1 MLKQKSFPLSAVCTS
16 VTCALLMANSASVF
30 AETVFTDTARAET
43 TIDSSSIRAEKSSF
57 DSTEYSTSQM
67 NFGGV
72 GLMQMPTGRMAPEGE
87 FNFSASFNNEYHFY
101 NVSLQVMPWLET
113 TIRYTQV
120 QDILYSGGNASDPN
134 CSSNNFSGCNKLADK
149 GIDFKLRL
157 IEEGYYLPEVSVG
170 MRDFGGTG
178 LFDGEFVAATKRFG
192 PLDFT
197 LGMAWGYMGT
207 SGNFTN
213 PLCKASDKYC
223 DRPSDTKGNG
233 GSVDFERWFKGDAA
247 IYGGFEYQT
256 PYKPLTL
263 KLEYDGNDYSQDFP
277 VVRGGVDMTQ
287 HTPWNVGAVYRFTD
301 WGSAKVSYERGD
313 TLTLGFD
320 LSTNFNEMY
329 SVWRDTETAELRPS
343 GVEMVDDIDMAAL
356 ASQLETIAGY
366 EQAQILVGDN
376 SIVVKGTQ
384 VKYRDRNIAVERG
397 ATVIANAVPSYIDT
411 YKIIENDK
419 SLELTETAV
428 NAQAFK
434 AAANNNYLNA
444 QTRDASHTHEVE
456 SKKSVIY
463 HDGRERFDVSVSPN
477 LAQSFGSAENFYLYS
492 LGLYTNASFW
502 ALNNVELSGSLYVN
516 LVDNYDKFNYEI
528 PTDGTDQTPRVR
540 TLFRS
545 YVDDPVRLDRL
556 QLTWFEDYGSGVY
569 TQAYG
574 GYLESMFAGVGGE
587 ILYRPFNQN
596 WAIGADMTAISQRDP
611 ESWFGTFDQE
621 IQVNPDDS
629 SRTYKVI
636 DKGTTG
642 FITGYYTPQWDF
654 LSDTL
659 LKVGVG
665 KFLAGD
671 IGTRVDFSKQFKSGV
686 IAGAFVSLTDMTTEE
701 YGEGSYTKG
710 FYVSIPFDLV
720 TVKPSSSRAGFT
732 WLPITRDG
740 GQVLNKQYNLFDQT
754 DARSPWFQRPSSVK

>member
-16 VTCALLMANSASVF
+16 VTCALLMTNSASVF
-30 AETVFTDTARAET
+30 AETA
-43 TIDSSSIRAEKSSF
+43 IDSSSIRAEKSSF
-57 DSTEYSTSQM
+57 DDTEYRTSQM

-87 FNFSASFNNEYHFY
+87 FNFSASFNNEYYFY

-120 QDILYSGGNASDPN
+120 QDLLYSGGADQD
-134 CSSNNFSGCNKLADK
+134 CSQNSFSGCTKYTDK

-170 MRDFGGTG
+170 VRDFGGTG

-192 PLDFT
+192 PVDFT

-223 DRPSDTKGNG
+223 ERPSDYKGNG

-343 GVEMVDDIDMAAL
+343 DVETVDDIDMAAL
-356 ASQLETIAGY
+356 SEELETVAGY
-366 EQAQILVGDN
+366 EQAQILVDDN

-384 VKYRDRNIAVERG
+384 VKYRDRDTALERG
-397 ATVIANAVPSYIDT
+397 ATVIANAVPSCIDT

-419 SLELTETAV
+419 SMELIETTV
-428 NAQAFK
+428 DAQAFK
-434 AAANNNYLNA
+434 AAANNSYLNA
-444 QTRDASHTHEVE
+444 QTSDAIHTHELE
-456 SKKSVIY
+456 RKKSVIY
-463 HDGRERFDVSVSPN
+463 HDGRERFDVSISPN

-528 PTDGTDQTPRVR
+528 PSDGTDQTPRVR

-611 ESWFGTFDQE
+611 ESWFGTFDDE
-621 IQVNPDDS
+621 TQVNPDDS

-754 DARSPWFQRPSSVK
+754 DARSPWFQRPSSVKR

>member
-1 MLKQKSFPLSAVCTS
+1 MLKQKSFPLSAVCTA
-16 VTCALLMANSASVF
+16 VTCALLITNSTSVL
-30 AETVFTDTARAET
+30 AETARAET
-43 TIDSSSIRAEKSSF
+43 TIDSSSVRAEKSSF
-57 DSTEYSTSQM
+57 DDTEYRTSQM

-87 FNFSASFNNEYHFY
+87 FNFSASFNNEYYFY

-113 TIRYTQV
+113 TIRYTQT
-120 QDILYSGGNASDPN
+120 QDLYYSGSGNQD
-134 CSSNNFSGCNKLADK
+134 CSQNSFSGCTKHTDK
-149 GIDFKLRL
+149 GIDFKVRL
-157 IEEGYYLPEVSVG
+157 IEEGYYLPEVSIGV
-170 MRDFGGTG
+170 RDFGGTG

-192 PLDFT
+192 PVDFT

-223 DRPSDTKGNG
+223 ERPSDFKGNG

-343 GVEMVDDIDMAAL
+343 DVETVDDIDMAAL
-356 ASQLETIAGY
+356 AEELETVAGY
-366 EQAQILVGDN
+366 EQAQILVDDN

-384 VKYRDRNIAVERG
+384 VKYRDRDIALERG

-419 SLELTETAV
+419 SMELTETTV
-428 NAQAFK
+428 DAQAFK
-434 AAANNNYLNA
+434 AAANNHYLNA
-444 QTRDASHTHEVE
+444 QTSDATNTHELE
-456 SKKSVIY
+456 RKKSVIY
-463 HDGRERFDVSVSPN
+463 HDGRERFDVSISPN

-516 LVDNYDKFNYEI
+516 LIDNYDKFNYEV
-528 PTDGTDQTPRVR
+528 PSDGTDQTPRVR

>member
-1 MLKQKSFPLSAVCTS
+1 MLKQKSFPLSAVCTA
-16 VTCALLMANSASVF
+16 VTCALLITNSTSVF
-30 AETVFTDTARAET
+30 AET
-43 TIDSSSIRAEKSSF
+43 TIDSSSIRAEKLSF
-57 DSTEYSTSQM
+57 DDTEYRTSQM

-87 FNFSASFNNEYHFY
+87 FNFSASFNNEYYFY

-113 TIRYTQV
+113 TVRYTQV
-120 QDILYSGGNASDPN
+120 QDLLYSGGADQD
-134 CSSNNFSGCNKLADK
+134 CSQNSFSGCTKYTDK

-170 MRDFGGTG
+170 VRDFGGTG

-192 PLDFT
+192 PVDFT

-223 DRPSDTKGNG
+223 ERPSDYKGNG

-343 GVEMVDDIDMAAL
+343 DVETVDDIDMAAL
-356 ASQLETIAGY
+356 AEELETIAGY
-366 EQAQILVGDN
+366 EQAQILVDDN

-384 VKYRDRNIAVERG
+384 VKYRDRDVALERG
-397 ATVIANAVPSYIDT
+397 ATVITNAVPSYIDT

-419 SLELTETAV
+419 SMELTETTV
-428 NAQAFK
+428 DAQAFK
-434 AAANNNYLNA
+434 AAVNNSYLNA
-444 QTRDASHTHEVE
+444 QTSDATDTHELE
-456 SKKSVIY
+456 RKKSVIY
-463 HDGRERFDVSVSPN
+463 HDGRERFDVSISPN

-528 PTDGTDQTPRVR
+528 PSDGTDQTPRVR

-611 ESWFGTFDQE
+611 ESWFGTFDE
-621 IQVNPDDS
+621 EVQVNPDDS

>member
-16 VTCALLMANSASVF
+16 VTCALLMANSVP
-30 AETVFTDTARAET
+30 TRAET
-43 TIDSSSIRAEKSSF
+43 AIDSSSIRAETSSF
-57 DSTEYSTSQM
+57 DDTEYRTSQM

-87 FNFSASFNNEYHFY
+87 FNVSASFNNEYYFY

-113 TIRYTQV
+113 TIRYAQV
-120 QDILYSGGNASDPN
+120 QDLLFSHIDDAEN
-134 CSSNNFSGCNKLADK
+134 CAQDNFSGCNQYTDK

-170 MRDFGGTG
+170 VRDFGGTG

-192 PLDFT
+192 PVDFT

-213 PLCKASDKYC
+213 PLCKASDKFC
-223 DRPSDTKGNG
+223 HREADTPADVGQVEF
-233 GSVDFERWFKGDAA
+233 SRWFKGDAA

-356 ASQLETIAGY
+356 AEELETVAGY
-366 EQAQILVGDN
+366 EQAQILVDDN

-384 VKYRDRNIAVERG
+384 VKYRDRDIALERG

-419 SLELTETAV
+419 SMELTETTV
-428 NAQAFK
+428 DAQAFK
-434 AAANNNYLNA
+434 AAANNHYLNA
-444 QTRDASHTHEVE
+444 QTSDATNTHELE
-456 SKKSVIY
+456 RKKSVIY
-463 HDGRERFDVSVSPN
+463 HDGRERFDVSISPN

-528 PTDGTDQTPRVR
+528 PSDGTDQTPRVR

-596 WAIGADMTAISQRDP
+596 WAIGADMTATSQRDP
-611 ESWFGTFDQE
+611 ESWFGTFDEE

>member
-1 MLKQKSFPLSAVCTS
+1 MLKQKSFPLSAVCTA
-16 VTCALLMANSASVF
+16 VTCALLITNSTSVF
-30 AETVFTDTARAET
+30 AETA
-43 TIDSSSIRAEKSSF
+43 IDSSSIRAEKSSF
-57 DSTEYSTSQM
+57 DDTEYKTSQM

-87 FNFSASFNNEYHFY
+87 FNFSASFNNEYYFY

-120 QDILYSGGNASDPN
+120 QDLLYSGGADQD
-134 CSSNNFSGCNKLADK
+134 CSQNSFSGCTKYTDK

-170 MRDFGGTG
+170 VRDFGGTG

-192 PLDFT
+192 PVDFT

-223 DRPSDTKGNG
+223 ERPSDYKGNG

-313 TLTLGFD
+313 TLTLGFE

-343 GVEMVDDIDMAAL
+343 GVDMVDDIDMAAL
-356 ASQLETIAGY
+356 AEKLETVAGY
-366 EQAQILVGDN
+366 EQAQILVDDN

-384 VKYRDRNIAVERG
+384 VKYRDRDIALERG

-419 SLELTETAV
+419 SMELTETTV
-428 NAQAFK
+428 DAQAFK
-434 AAANNNYLNA
+434 AAANNHYLNA
-444 QTRDASHTHEVE
+444 QTSDATDTHELE
-456 SKKSVIY
+456 RKKSVIY
-463 HDGRERFDVSVSPN
+463 HDGRERFDVSISPN

-528 PTDGTDQTPRVR
+528 PSDGTDQTPRVR

-642 FITGYYTPQWDF
+642 FITGYYTPQWGF

>member
-1 MLKQKSFPLSAVCTS
+1 MLKQKLFPLSAVCTA
-16 VTCALLMANSASVF
+16 VTCALLITNSTSVF
-30 AETVFTDTARAET
+30 AET

-57 DSTEYSTSQM
+57 DDTEYRTSQM

-87 FNFSASFNNEYHFY
+87 FNFSASFNNEYYFY

-120 QDILYSGGNASDPN
+120 QDLLYSGGADQD
-134 CSSNNFSGCNKLADK
+134 CSQNSFSGCTKYTDK

-192 PLDFT
+192 PVDFT

-223 DRPSDTKGNG
+223 ERPSDTKGNG

-256 PYKPLTL
+256 PYKPLTF

-329 SVWRDTETAELRPS
+329 SVWRDTETVELRPS
-343 GVEMVDDIDMAAL
+343 DVETVDDIDMAAL
-356 ASQLETIAGY
+356 AEELETVAGY
-366 EQAQILVGDN
+366 EQAQILVDDN

-384 VKYRDRNIAVERG
+384 VKYRDRDIALERG

-419 SLELTETAV
+419 SLELTETTV
-428 NAQAFK
+428 DAQAFK
-434 AAANNNYLNA
+434 AAANNHYLNA
-444 QTRDASHTHEVE
+444 QTSDATNTHELE
-456 SKKSVIY
+456 RKKSVIY
-463 HDGRERFDVSVSPN
+463 HDGRERFDVSISPN

-516 LVDNYDKFNYEI
+516 LIDNYDKFNYEI
-528 PTDGTDQTPRVR
+528 PSDGTDQTPRVR

-545 YVDDPVRLDRL
+545 YVDDTVRLDRL

>member
-1 MLKQKSFPLSAVCTS
+1 MLKQKSLPLSAVCTS
-16 VTCALLMANSASVF
+16 VICALLMANSGFVF
-30 AETVFTDTARAET
+30 AEP

-57 DSTEYSTSQM
+57 DDTEYRTSQM

-87 FNFSASFNNEYHFY
+87 FNFSASFNNEYYFY

-120 QDILYSGGNASDPN
+120 QDMLYSGGADQD
-134 CSSNNFSGCNKLADK
+134 CSQNSFSGCTKYTDK

-170 MRDFGGTG
+170 VRDFGGTG

-192 PLDFT
+192 PVDFT

-223 DRPSDTKGNG
+223 ERPSDFKGNG
-233 GSVDFERWFKGDAA
+233 GSIDFERWFKGDAA

-263 KLEYDGNDYSQDFP
+263 KVEYDGNDYSQDFSA
-277 VVRGGVDMTQ
+277 VRGVDMTQ
-287 HTPWNVGAVYRFTD
+287 HTSWNVGAVYHFTD

-343 GVEMVDDIDMAAL
+343 DVETVDDIDMAAL
-356 ASQLETIAGY
+356 AEELETIAGY
-366 EQAQILVGDN
+366 EQAQILVDDN

-384 VKYRDRNIAVERG
+384 VKYRDRDIALERG

-419 SLELTETAV
+419 SMELTETTV
-428 NAQAFK
+428 SAQAFK
-434 AAANNNYLNA
+434 AAANNSYLNA
-444 QTRDASHTHEVE
+444 QTSDATDTHELE
-456 SKKSVIY
+456 RKKSVIY
-463 HDGRERFDVSVSPN
+463 HDGRKRFDVSISPN

-528 PTDGTDQTPRVR
+528 PSDGTDQTPRVR

-556 QLTWFEDYGSGVY
+556 QLTWFEDYGSGIY

-654 LSDTL
+654 LSGTL

-686 IAGAFVSLTDMTTEE
+686 IAGAFVSLTDMTNEE

>member
-1 MLKQKSFPLSAVCTS
+1 MLKQKLFPLSSVCTA
-16 VTCALLMANSASVF
+16 VTCALLMTNSGFVF
-30 AETVFTDTARAET
+30 AADTVFAET

-57 DSTEYSTSQM
+57 DDTEYKTSQM

-120 QDILYSGGNASDPN
+120 QDVLYSGGNANDPN

-192 PLDFT
+192 PVDFT

-223 DRPSDTKGNG
+223 ERPSDTKGNG

-263 KLEYDGNDYSQDFP
+263 KLEYDSNDYSQDFP

-329 SVWRDTETAELRPS
+329 SVWRDTETAELRSS
-343 GVEMVDDIDMAAL
+343 GVKTVDDIDMAAL
-356 ASQLETIAGY
+356 AEELETIAGY
-366 EQAQILVGDN
+366 EQARILVDDN

-384 VKYRDRNIAVERG
+384 VKYRDREFALERG

-419 SLELTETAV
+419 SLELTETTV
-428 NAQAFK
+428 DAQAFK
-434 AAANNNYLNA
+434 AAANNSYLNA
-444 QTRDASHTHEVE
+444 QTSDATNTHELE

-463 HDGRERFDVSVSPN
+463 HDGRERFDVSISPN

-516 LVDNYDKFNYEI
+516 LIDNYDKFNYEI
-528 PTDGTDQTPRVR
+528 PSDGTDQTPRVR

-556 QLTWFEDYGSGVY
+556 QLTWFEDYGSGIY

>member
-1 MLKQKSFPLSAVCTS
+1 MLKQKSFPLSAVSTS
-16 VTCALLMANSASVF
+16 VTCALLMANSGFVF
-30 AETVFTDTARAET
+30 ADTVRGET
-43 TIDSSSIRAEKSSF
+43 TIGSSSIRSEKSSF
-57 DSTEYSTSQM
+57 DDTEYRTSQM

-120 QDILYSGGNASDPN
+120 QDLLYSGGADQD
-134 CSSNNFSGCNKLADK
+134 CSQNSFSGCTKYTDK

-170 MRDFGGTG
+170 VRDFGGTG

-192 PLDFT
+192 PVDFT

-223 DRPSDTKGNG
+223 ARPSDFKGNG
-233 GSVDFERWFKGDAA
+233 GSVDFDRWFKGDAA

-287 HTPWNVGAVYRFTD
+287 HTPWNVGVVYRFTD

-329 SVWRDTETAELRPS
+329 SVWRDTETADLRPS
-343 GVEMVDDIDMAAL
+343 SVETVDDIDMAAL

-366 EQAQILVGDN
+366 EQAQILVDDN
-376 SIVVKGTQ
+376 SIVVKGSQ
-384 VKYRDRNIAVERG
+384 VKYRDRDIAVERG

-419 SLELTETAV
+419 SLELTETTV

-444 QTRDASHTHEVE
+444 QTSDASRTHELE
-456 SKKSVIY
+456 HKKSVIY
-463 HDGRERFDVSVSPN
+463 HDGRERFDVSISPN

-528 PTDGTDQTPRVR
+528 PSDGTDQTPRVR

-556 QLTWFEDYGSGVY
+556 QLTWFEDYGRGIY

-587 ILYRPFNQN
+587 VLYRPFNQN
-596 WAIGADMTAISQRDP
+596 WAIGANMTAISQRDP
-611 ESWFGTFDQE
+611 ESWFGTFDE
-621 IQVNPDDS
+621 EVQVNPS
-629 SRTYKVI
+629 NSGRTYKVI

-671 IGTRVDFSKQFKSGV
+671 IGARVDFSKQFKSGV

-740 GQVLNKQYNLFDQT
+740 GQMLNKQYNLFDQT

>member
-1 MLKQKSFPLSAVCTS
+1 MLKQKLFPLSSVCTA
-16 VTCALLMANSASVF
+16 VTCALLMTNSGFVF
-30 AETVFTDTARAET
+30 AADTVFAET

-57 DSTEYSTSQM
+57 DDTEYRTSQM

-120 QDILYSGGNASDPN
+120 QDLLYSGGGDQD
-134 CSSNNFSGCNKLADK
+134 CSQNSFSGCNKLADK

-192 PLDFT
+192 PVDFT

-223 DRPSDTKGNG
+223 ERPSDTKGNG

-263 KLEYDGNDYSQDFP
+263 KLEYDSNDYSQDFP

-343 GVEMVDDIDMAAL
+343 GVKTVDDIDMAAL
-356 ASQLETIAGY
+356 AEELETIAGY
-366 EQAQILVGDN
+366 EQARILVDDN

-384 VKYRDRNIAVERG
+384 VKYRDREFALERG

-419 SLELTETAV
+419 SLELTETTV
-428 NAQAFK
+428 DAQAFK
-434 AAANNNYLNA
+434 AAANNSYLNA
-444 QTRDASHTHEVE
+444 QTSDATNTHELE
-456 SKKSVIY
+456 RKKSVIY
-463 HDGRERFDVSVSPN
+463 HDGRERFDVSISPN

-516 LVDNYDKFNYEI
+516 LIDNYDKFNYEI
-528 PTDGTDQTPRVR
+528 PSDGTDQTPRVR

-556 QLTWFEDYGSGVY
+556 QLTWFEDYGSGIY

>member
-1 MLKQKSFPLSAVCTS
+1 MLKQKLFPLSAVCTA
-16 VTCALLMANSASVF
+16 VTCALLITNSTSVF
-30 AETVFTDTARAET
+30 AET

-57 DSTEYSTSQM
+57 DDTEYRTSQM

-87 FNFSASFNNEYHFY
+87 FNFSASFNNEYYFY

-120 QDILYSGGNASDPN
+120 QDLLYSGGADQD
-134 CSSNNFSGCNKLADK
+134 CSQNSFSGCTKYTDK

-192 PLDFT
+192 PVDFT

-223 DRPSDTKGNG
+223 ERPSDTKGNG

-256 PYKPLTL
+256 PYKPLTF

-329 SVWRDTETAELRPS
+329 SVWRDTETVELRPS
-343 GVEMVDDIDMAAL
+343 DVETVDDIDMAAL
-356 ASQLETIAGY
+356 AEELETVAGY
-366 EQAQILVGDN
+366 EQAQILVDDN

-384 VKYRDRNIAVERG
+384 VKYRDRDIALERG

-419 SLELTETAV
+419 SLELTETTV
-428 NAQAFK
+428 DAQAFK
-434 AAANNNYLNA
+434 AAANNHYLNA
-444 QTRDASHTHEVE
+444 QTSDATNTHELE
-456 SKKSVIY
+456 RKKSVIY
-463 HDGRERFDVSVSPN
+463 HDGRERFDVSISPN

-516 LVDNYDKFNYEI
+516 LIDNYDKFNYEI
-528 PTDGTDQTPRVR
+528 PSDGTDQTPRVR

-545 YVDDPVRLDRL
+545 YVDDTVRLERL

-636 DKGTTG
+636 DKGSTG

>member
-16 VTCALLMANSASVF
+16 VTCALLMASSVSVF
-30 AETVFTDTARAET
+30 AETA
-43 TIDSSSIRAEKSSF
+43 IDSSSIRAEKSSF
-57 DSTEYSTSQM
+57 DDTEYRTSQM

-87 FNFSASFNNEYHFY
+87 FNFSASFNNEYYFY

-120 QDILYSGGNASDPN
+120 QDLLYSGGADQD
-134 CSSNNFSGCNKLADK
+134 CSQNSFSGCTKYTDK

-192 PLDFT
+192 PVDFT

-223 DRPSDTKGNG
+223 ERPSDTKGNG
-233 GSVDFERWFKGDAA
+233 GSVDFERWFKGDTA

-343 GVEMVDDIDMAAL
+343 DVETVDDIDMVAFAEE
-356 ASQLETIAGY
+356 LETIAGY
-366 EQAQILVGDN
+366 EQAQILVDDN

-384 VKYRDRNIAVERG
+384 VKYRDRDIALERG

-419 SLELTETAV
+419 SMELTETTV
-428 NAQAFK
+428 DAQAFK

-444 QTRDASHTHEVE
+444 QTSDATNTHELE
-456 SKKSVIY
+456 RKKSVIY
-463 HDGRERFDVSVSPN
+463 HDGRERFDVSISPN

-528 PTDGTDQTPRVR
+528 PSDGTDQTPRVR

>member
-1 MLKQKSFPLSAVCTS
+1 M
-16 VTCALLMANSASVF
+16 
-30 AETVFTDTARAET
+30 
-43 TIDSSSIRAEKSSF
+43 
-57 DSTEYSTSQM
+57 
-67 NFGGV
+67 
-72 GLMQMPTGRMAPEGE
+72 
-87 FNFSASFNNEYHFY
+87 
-101 NVSLQVMPWLET
+101 
-113 TIRYTQV
+113 
-120 QDILYSGGNASDPN
+120 
-134 CSSNNFSGCNKLADK
+134 
-149 GIDFKLRL
+149 
-157 IEEGYYLPEVSVG
+157 
-170 MRDFGGTG
+170 
-178 LFDGEFVAATKRFG
+178 
-192 PLDFT
+192 
-197 LGMAWGYMGT
+197 
-207 SGNFTN
+207 
-213 PLCKASDKYC
+213 
-223 DRPSDTKGNG
+223 
-233 GSVDFERWFKGDAA
+233 
-247 IYGGFEYQT
+247 
-256 PYKPLTL
+256 
-263 KLEYDGNDYSQDFP
+263 
-277 VVRGGVDMTQ
+277 
-287 HTPWNVGAVYRFTD
+287 
-301 WGSAKVSYERGD
+301 
-313 TLTLGFD
+313 
-320 LSTNFNEMY
+320 
-329 SVWRDTETAELRPS
+329 
-343 GVEMVDDIDMAAL
+343 
-356 ASQLETIAGY
+356 
-366 EQAQILVGDN
+366 
-376 SIVVKGTQ
+376 
-384 VKYRDRNIAVERG
+384 
-397 ATVIANAVPSYIDT
+397 
-411 YKIIENDK
+411 
-419 SLELTETAV
+419 
-428 NAQAFK
+428 
-434 AAANNNYLNA
+434 
-444 QTRDASHTHEVE
+444 
-456 SKKSVIY
+456 
-463 HDGRERFDVSVSPN
+463 
-477 LAQSFGSAENFYLYS
+477 
-492 LGLYTNASFW
+492 
-502 ALNNVELSGSLYVN
+502 
-516 LVDNYDKFNYEI
+516 
-528 PTDGTDQTPRVR
+528 
-540 TLFRS
+540 FRS

>member
-1 MLKQKSFPLSAVCTS
+1 MLKQKSFPLSAVCTA
-16 VTCALLMANSASVF
+16 VTCALLITNSAQVF
-30 AETVFTDTARAET
+30 AETVFAET
-43 TIDSSSIRAEKSSF
+43 AIDSSSIRAEKSSF
-57 DSTEYSTSQM
+57 DDTEYKTSQM

-87 FNFSASFNNEYHFY
+87 FNFSASFNNEYYFY

-120 QDILYSGGNASDPN
+120 QDLLYSGGADQD
-134 CSSNNFSGCNKLADK
+134 CSQNSFSGCTKYTDK

-170 MRDFGGTG
+170 VRDFGGTG

-192 PLDFT
+192 PVDFT

-223 DRPSDTKGNG
+223 KRPSDYKGNG

-343 GVEMVDDIDMAAL
+343 DVETVDDIDMAAL
-356 ASQLETIAGY
+356 AEELETIAGY
-366 EQAQILVGDN
+366 EQAQILVDDN

-384 VKYRDRNIAVERG
+384 VKYRDRDIALERG

-419 SLELTETAV
+419 SLELTETTV
-428 NAQAFK
+428 DAQAFK
-434 AAANNNYLNA
+434 AAANNSYLNA
-444 QTRDASHTHEVE
+444 QTSDATDTHELE
-456 SKKSVIY
+456 RKKSVIY
-463 HDGRERFDVSVSPN
+463 HDGRERFDVSISPN

-528 PTDGTDQTPRVR
+528 PSDGTDQTARVR

-611 ESWFGTFDQE
+611 ESWFGTFDEE
-621 IQVNPDDS
+621 IQVNPDNS

>member
-1 MLKQKSFPLSAVCTS
+1 MLKQKSFPLSAVCTA
-16 VTCALLMANSASVF
+16 VTCALLITNSAQVF
-30 AETVFTDTARAET
+30 AETVFAET

-57 DSTEYSTSQM
+57 DDTEYRTSQM

-120 QDILYSGGNASDPN
+120 QDLLYSGGTDQD
-134 CSSNNFSGCNKLADK
+134 CSQNSFSGCTKYTDK

-170 MRDFGGTG
+170 IRDFGGTG

-192 PLDFT
+192 PVDFT

-223 DRPSDTKGNG
+223 ERPSDFKGNG

-343 GVEMVDDIDMAAL
+343 DVETVDDIDMAAL
-356 ASQLETIAGY
+356 AEELETVAGY
-366 EQAQILVGDN
+366 EQAQILVDDN

-384 VKYRDRNIAVERG
+384 VKYRDRDIALERG

-419 SLELTETAV
+419 SMELTETTV
-428 NAQAFK
+428 DAQAFK
-434 AAANNNYLNA
+434 AAANNHYLNA
-444 QTRDASHTHEVE
+444 QTSDATNTHELE
-456 SKKSVIY
+456 RKKSVIY
-463 HDGRERFDVSVSPN
+463 HDGRERFDVSISPN

-516 LVDNYDKFNYEI
+516 LIDNYDKFNYEI
-528 PTDGTDQTPRVR
+528 PSDGTDQTPRVR

-611 ESWFGTFDQE
+611 ESWFGTFDDE

>member
-1 MLKQKSFPLSAVCTS
+1 MLKQKLFPLSSVCTA
-16 VTCALLMANSASVF
+16 VTCALLMTNSGFVF
-30 AETVFTDTARAET
+30 AADTVFAET

-57 DSTEYSTSQM
+57 DDTEYKTSQM

-120 QDILYSGGNASDPN
+120 QDVLYSGGNANDPN

-192 PLDFT
+192 PVDFT

-223 DRPSDTKGNG
+223 ERPSDTKGNG

-263 KLEYDGNDYSQDFP
+263 KLEYDSNDYSQDFP

-343 GVEMVDDIDMAAL
+343 GVKTVDDIDMAAL
-356 ASQLETIAGY
+356 AEELETIAGY
-366 EQAQILVGDN
+366 EQARILVDDN

-384 VKYRDRNIAVERG
+384 VKYRDREFALERG

-419 SLELTETAV
+419 SLELTETTV
-428 NAQAFK
+428 DAQAFK
-434 AAANNNYLNA
+434 AAANNSYLNA
-444 QTRDASHTHEVE
+444 QTSDATNTHELE
-456 SKKSVIY
+456 RKKSVIY
-463 HDGRERFDVSVSPN
+463 HDGRERFDVSISPN

-516 LVDNYDKFNYEI
+516 LIDNYDKFNYEI
-528 PTDGTDQTPRVR
+528 PSDGTDQTPRVR

-556 QLTWFEDYGSGVY
+556 QLTWFEDYGSGIY

>member
-30 AETVFTDTARAET
+30 AETVFADPVRAET
-43 TIDSSSIRAEKSSF
+43 AIDSSSIRADKSSF
-57 DSTEYSTSQM
+57 DDTEYRTSQM

-72 GLMQMPTGRMAPEGE
+72 GLMQMPTARMAPEGE

-113 TIRYTQV
+113 TIRYTQT
-120 QDILYSGGNASDPN
+120 QDLYYSGSGNQD
-134 CSSNNFSGCNKLADK
+134 CSQNSFSGCTKHTDK
-149 GIDFKLRL
+149 GIDFKVRL

-170 MRDFGGTG
+170 VRDFGGTG

-192 PLDFT
+192 PVDFT

-223 DRPSDTKGNG
+223 ERPSDYKGNG

-343 GVEMVDDIDMAAL
+343 GVETVDDIDMAAL

-366 EQAQILVGDN
+366 EQAQISVDDN

-384 VKYRDRNIAVERG
+384 VKYRDRDIAVERG
-397 ATVIANAVPSYIDT
+397 VTVIANAVPSYIDT

-419 SLELTETAV
+419 SLELTETTV

-434 AAANNNYLNA
+434 AAANNHYLNA
-444 QTRDASHTHEVE
+444 QTRDASHTHELE
-456 SKKSVIY
+456 RQKSVVY
-463 HDGRERFDVSVSPN
+463 HDGRERFDVSISPN

-516 LVDNYDKFNYEI
+516 LVDNYDKFNYTV
-528 PTDGTDQTPRVR
+528 PSDGTDQTPRVR

-545 YVDDPVRLDRL
+545 YVDDSVRLDRL

>member
-16 VTCALLMANSASVF
+16 VTCALLMASSASVF

-57 DSTEYSTSQM
+57 DDTEYRTSQM

-87 FNFSASFNNEYHFY
+87 FNFSASFNNEYYFY

-120 QDILYSGGNASDPN
+120 QDLLYSGGADQD
-134 CSSNNFSGCNKLADK
+134 CSQNSFSGCTKYTDK

-192 PLDFT
+192 PVDFT

-207 SGNFTN
+207 SGNFTS

-223 DRPSDTKGNG
+223 ERPSDSKGNG
-233 GSVDFERWFKGDAA
+233 GSVNFERWFKGDAA

-263 KLEYDGNDYSQDFP
+263 KLEYDGNDYSKDFP

-343 GVEMVDDIDMAAL
+343 GVEMVDDIDMVAL

-366 EQAQILVGDN
+366 EQAQILVDDN

-384 VKYRDRNIAVERG
+384 VKYRDRDIAVERG

-419 SLELTETAV
+419 SMELTETTV

-434 AAANNNYLNA
+434 AATNNNYLNA
-444 QTRDASHTHEVE
+444 QTSDASHTHELE
-456 SKKSVIY
+456 RKKSVIY
-463 HDGRERFDVSVSPN
+463 HDGRERFDVSISPN

-516 LVDNYDKFNYEI
+516 LVDNYDKFNYTV
-528 PTDGTDQTPRVR
+528 PSDGTDQTPRVR

-545 YVDDPVRLDRL
+545 YVDDSVRLDRL

>member
-1 MLKQKSFPLSAVCTS
+1 MLKQKSFPLSAVCAS
-16 VTCALLMANSASVF
+16 VTCALLMTNSMS
-30 AETVFTDTARAET
+30 TRAET
-43 TIDSSSIRAEKSSF
+43 IIDSSSIRAEKSPF
-57 DSTEYSTSQM
+57 DDTEYRTSQM

-87 FNFSASFNNEYHFY
+87 FNLSASFNNEYYFY
-101 NVSLQVMPWLET
+101 NVSLQLMPWLET
-113 TIRYTQV
+113 TIRYTQT
-120 QDILYSGGNASDPN
+120 QDVLYSGDNAGDPN
-134 CSSNNFSGCNKLADK
+134 CSADNFSGCNTHADK
-149 GIDFKLRL
+149 GIDFKVRL
-157 IEEGYYLPEVSVG
+157 IEEGYYLPEFSVG
-170 MRDFGGTG
+170 VRDFGGTG
-178 LFDGEFVAATKRFG
+178 LFDGEFVAASKRFG
-192 PLDFT
+192 PLDVT
-197 LGMAWGYMGT
+197 LGMGWGYMGT

-213 PLCKASDKYC
+213 PFCKASDKFC
-223 DRPSDTKGNG
+223 ERESDTKGRG
-233 GSVDFERWFKGDAA
+233 GMVDFERWFKGDAA
-247 IYGGFEYQT
+247 IYGGLEYQT

-263 KLEYDGNDYSQDFP
+263 KLEYDSNDYSQDYP
-277 VVRGGVDMTQ
+277 VTNGAAVMTQ

-301 WGSAKVSYERGD
+301 WATAKVSYERGD

-343 GVEMVDDIDMAAL
+343 DVETVDDIDMAAL
-356 ASQLETIAGY
+356 AEELETIAGY
-366 EQAQILVGDN
+366 EQAQILVDDN

-384 VKYRDRNIAVERG
+384 VKYRDRDIALERG

-419 SLELTETAV
+419 SLELTETTV
-428 NAQAFK
+428 DAQAFK
-434 AAANNNYLNA
+434 AAANNSYLNA
-444 QTRDASHTHEVE
+444 QTSDATDTHELE
-456 SKKSVIY
+456 RKKSVIY
-463 HDGRERFDVSVSPN
+463 HDGRERFDVSISPN

-516 LVDNYDKFNYEI
+516 LVDNYDKFNYTI
-528 PTDGTDQTPRVR
+528 PSDGTDQTPRVR

-545 YVDDPVRLDRL
+545 YVDDPVRLARL
-556 QLTWFEDYGSGVY
+556 QLTWFEDYGSGIY

-611 ESWFGTFDQE
+611 ESWFGTFDEE

-659 LKVGVG
+659 LKVGFG

>member
-16 VTCALLMANSASVF
+16 VTCALLITNSTSVF
-30 AETVFTDTARAET
+30 AETA
-43 TIDSSSIRAEKSSF
+43 IDSSSIRAEKSSF
-57 DSTEYSTSQM
+57 DDTEYKTSQM

-87 FNFSASFNNEYHFY
+87 FNVSASFNNEYHFY

-120 QDILYSGGNASDPN
+120 QDLLYSGGTDQD
-134 CSSNNFSGCNKLADK
+134 CSQNSFSGCTKYTDK

-192 PLDFT
+192 PVDFT

-223 DRPSDTKGNG
+223 ERPSDTKGNG

-343 GVEMVDDIDMAAL
+343 GVEAVDDIDMGAL
-356 ASQLETIAGY
+356 AEQLETIAGY
-366 EQAQILVGDN
+366 EQAQILVDDN

-384 VKYRDRNIAVERG
+384 VKYRDRDIALERG

-411 YKIIENDK
+411 YRIIENDK
-419 SLELTETAV
+419 SMELTETTV
-428 NAQAFK
+428 DAQAFK
-434 AAANNNYLNA
+434 AAANNSYLNA
-444 QTRDASHTHEVE
+444 QTSDATDTHELE
-456 SKKSVIY
+456 RKKSVIY
-463 HDGRERFDVSVSPN
+463 HDGRERFDVSISPN

-528 PTDGTDQTPRVR
+528 PSDGTDQTPRVR

>member
-30 AETVFTDTARAET
+30 AETVFTDTARVET

-57 DSTEYSTSQM
+57 DDTEYRTSQM

-72 GLMQMPTGRMAPEGE
+72 GLMQMPTARMAPEGE

-113 TIRYTQV
+113 TIRYTQT
-120 QDILYSGGNASDPN
+120 QDLYYSGGADQD
-134 CSSNNFSGCNKLADK
+134 CSQNSFSGCTKHTDK
-149 GIDFKLRL
+149 GIDFKVRL

-170 MRDFGGTG
+170 VRDFGGTG

-192 PLDFT
+192 PVDFT

-213 PLCKASDKYC
+213 PLCKANDKYC
-223 DRPSDTKGNG
+223 ERPSDFKGNG

-277 VVRGGVDMTQ
+277 VVRSGVDMTQ

-329 SVWRDTETAELRPS
+329 SVWRDTETSELRPS
-343 GVEMVDDIDMAAL
+343 GVETVDDIDMAAL

-366 EQAQILVGDN
+366 EQAQILVDDN

-384 VKYRDRNIAVERG
+384 VKYRDRDIAVERG

-419 SLELTETAV
+419 SMELTETTV

-444 QTRDASHTHEVE
+444 QTRDASHTHELE
-456 SKKSVIY
+456 RKKSVIY

-516 LVDNYDKFNYEI
+516 LIDNYDKFNYTV
-528 PTDGTDQTPRVR
+528 PSDGTDQTPRVR

>member
-1 MLKQKSFPLSAVCTS
+1 MLKQKSFPLSAVCAS
-16 VTCALLMANSASVF
+16 VTCALLMTNSMS
-30 AETVFTDTARAET
+30 TRAET
-43 TIDSSSIRAEKSSF
+43 TIDSSSIRAEKSPF
-57 DSTEYSTSQM
+57 DDTEYRTSQM

-87 FNFSASFNNEYHFY
+87 FNLSASFNNEYYFY
-101 NVSLQVMPWLET
+101 NVSLQLMPWLET
-113 TIRYTQV
+113 TIRYTQT
-120 QDILYSGGNASDPN
+120 QDVLYSGDNAGDPN
-134 CSSNNFSGCNKLADK
+134 CSADNFSGCNTHADK
-149 GIDFKLRL
+149 GIDFKVRL
-157 IEEGYYLPEVSVG
+157 IEEGYYLPEFSVG
-170 MRDFGGTG
+170 VRDFGGTG
-178 LFDGEFVAATKRFG
+178 LFDGEFVAASKRFG
-192 PLDFT
+192 PLDVT
-197 LGMAWGYMGT
+197 LGMGWGYMGT

-213 PLCKASDKYC
+213 PFCKASDKFC
-223 DRPSDTKGNG
+223 ERESDTKGRG
-233 GSVDFERWFKGDAA
+233 GMVDFERWFKGDAA
-247 IYGGFEYQT
+247 IYGGLEYQT

-263 KLEYDGNDYSQDFP
+263 KLEYDSNDYSQDYP
-277 VVRGGVDMTQ
+277 VTNGAAVMTQ

-301 WGSAKVSYERGD
+301 WATAKVSYERGD

-343 GVEMVDDIDMAAL
+343 DVETVDDIDMAAL
-356 ASQLETIAGY
+356 AEELETIAGY
-366 EQAQILVGDN
+366 EQAQILVDDN

-384 VKYRDRNIAVERG
+384 VKYRDRDIALERG

-419 SLELTETAV
+419 SLELTETTV
-428 NAQAFK
+428 DAQAFK
-434 AAANNNYLNA
+434 AAANNSYLNA
-444 QTRDASHTHEVE
+444 QTSDATDTHELE
-456 SKKSVIY
+456 RKKSVIY
-463 HDGRERFDVSVSPN
+463 HDGRERFDVSISPN

-516 LVDNYDKFNYEI
+516 LVDNYDKFNYTI
-528 PTDGTDQTPRVR
+528 PSDGTDQTPRVR

-556 QLTWFEDYGSGVY
+556 QLTWFEDYGSGIY

-611 ESWFGTFDQE
+611 ESWFGTFDEE

>member
-1 MLKQKSFPLSAVCTS
+1 MLKQKSFPLSAACTA
-16 VTCALLMANSASVF
+16 VTCALLITNSTSVF
-30 AETVFTDTARAET
+30 AETA
-43 TIDSSSIRAEKSSF
+43 IDSSSIRAEKSSF
-57 DSTEYSTSQM
+57 DDTEYKTSQM

-87 FNFSASFNNEYHFY
+87 FNFSASFNNEYYFY

-120 QDILYSGGNASDPN
+120 QDLLYSGGADQD
-134 CSSNNFSGCNKLADK
+134 CSQNSFSGCTKYTDK

-192 PLDFT
+192 PVDFT

-223 DRPSDTKGNG
+223 ERPSDTKGNG

-329 SVWRDTETAELRPS
+329 SVWRDTEIAELRPS
-343 GVEMVDDIDMAAL
+343 DVETVDDIDMAAL
-356 ASQLETIAGY
+356 AEELETIAGY
-366 EQAQILVGDN
+366 EQAQILVDDN

-384 VKYRDRNIAVERG
+384 VKYRDRDIALERG

-419 SLELTETAV
+419 SMELTETTV
-428 NAQAFK
+428 DAQAFK
-434 AAANNNYLNA
+434 AAANNHYLNA
-444 QTRDASHTHEVE
+444 QTSDATNTHELE
-456 SKKSVIY
+456 RKKSVIY
-463 HDGRERFDVSVSPN
+463 HDGRERFDVSISPN

-516 LVDNYDKFNYEI
+516 LIDNYDKFNYEV
-528 PTDGTDQTPRVR
+528 PSDGTDQTPRVR

-611 ESWFGTFDQE
+611 ESWFGTFDEE

>member
-1 MLKQKSFPLSAVCTS
+1 
-16 VTCALLMANSASVF
+16 
-30 AETVFTDTARAET
+30 
-43 TIDSSSIRAEKSSF
+43 
-57 DSTEYSTSQM
+57 M

-87 FNFSASFNNEYHFY
+87 FNFSASFNNEYYFY

-120 QDILYSGGNASDPN
+120 QDLLYSGGADQD
-134 CSSNNFSGCNKLADK
+134 CSQNSFSGCTKYTDK

-170 MRDFGGTG
+170 VRDFGGTG

-192 PLDFT
+192 PVDFT

-223 DRPSDTKGNG
+223 ERPSDFKGNG

-277 VVRGGVDMTQ
+277 AVRGGVDMTQ

-343 GVEMVDDIDMAAL
+343 DVETVDDIDMAAL
-356 ASQLETIAGY
+356 AEELETVAGY
-366 EQAQILVGDN
+366 EQAQILVDDN

-384 VKYRDRNIAVERG
+384 VKYRDRDIALERG

-419 SLELTETAV
+419 SMELTETTV
-428 NAQAFK
+428 DAQAFK
-434 AAANNNYLNA
+434 AAANNHYLNA
-444 QTRDASHTHEVE
+444 QTSDATNTHELE
-456 SKKSVIY
+456 RKKSVIY
-463 HDGRERFDVSVSPN
+463 HDGRERFDVSISPN

-516 LVDNYDKFNYEI
+516 LVDNYDKFNYTV
-528 PTDGTDQTPRVR
+528 PSDGTDQTPRVR

-621 IQVNPDDS
+621 SQVNPDDS

>member
-1 MLKQKSFPLSAVCTS
+1 MLKQKSFPLSAVCTA
-16 VTCALLMANSASVF
+16 VTCALLMTSSTFVF
-30 AETVFTDTARAET
+30 ADTVRGERLNAET

-57 DSTEYSTSQM
+57 DDTEYRTSQM

-72 GLMQMPTGRMAPEGE
+72 GLMQMPTGRMATEGE

-120 QDILYSGGNASDPN
+120 QDLLYSGGADQD
-134 CSSNNFSGCNKLADK
+134 CSQNSFSGCTKYTDK

-170 MRDFGGTG
+170 VRDFGGTG

-192 PLDFT
+192 PVDFT

-223 DRPSDTKGNG
+223 ERPSDFKGNG

-343 GVEMVDDIDMAAL
+343 DVETVDDIDMAAL
-356 ASQLETIAGY
+356 AEELETVAGY
-366 EQAQILVGDN
+366 EQAQILVDDN
-376 SIVVKGTQ
+376 SIVLKGTQ
-384 VKYRDRNIAVERG
+384 VKYRDRDIALERG

-419 SLELTETAV
+419 SLELTETTV
-428 NAQAFK
+428 DAQAFK
-434 AAANNNYLNA
+434 AAANNHYLNA
-444 QTRDASHTHEVE
+444 QTSDATNTHDLER
-456 SKKSVIY
+456 KKSVIY
-463 HDGRERFDVSVSPN
+463 HDGRERFDVSISPN

-516 LVDNYDKFNYEI
+516 LIDNYDKFNYEI
-528 PTDGTDQTPRVR
+528 PSDGTDQTPRVR

-556 QLTWFEDYGSGVY
+556 QLTWFEDYDSGVY

-611 ESWFGTFDQE
+611 ESWFGTFDEE
-621 IQVNPDDS
+621 IQINPDDS

>member
-1 MLKQKSFPLSAVCTS
+1 MLKQKSFPLSAVCAS
-16 VTCALLMANSASVF
+16 VTCALLMTNSMS
-30 AETVFTDTARAET
+30 TRAET
-43 TIDSSSIRAEKSSF
+43 IIDSSSIRAEKSPF
-57 DSTEYSTSQM
+57 DDTEYRTSQM

-87 FNFSASFNNEYHFY
+87 FNFSASFNNEYYFY

-113 TIRYTQV
+113 TIRYTQT
-120 QDILYSGGNASDPN
+120 QDLYYSGSGNQD
-134 CSSNNFSGCNKLADK
+134 CSQNSFSGCTKHTDK

-170 MRDFGGTG
+170 VRDFGGTG

-192 PLDFT
+192 PVDFT

-223 DRPSDTKGNG
+223 ERPSDYKGNG

-343 GVEMVDDIDMAAL
+343 GVETVDDIDMAAL
-356 ASQLETIAGY
+356 AGQLETIAGY
-366 EQAQILVGDN
+366 EQAQILVDDN

-384 VKYRDRNIAVERG
+384 VKYRDRGIALERG

-419 SLELTETAV
+419 SMELTETTV
-428 NAQAFK
+428 DAQAFK
-434 AAANNNYLNA
+434 AAANNRYLNA
-444 QTRDASHTHEVE
+444 QTSDATNTHELKR
-456 SKKSVIY
+456 KKSVIY
-463 HDGRERFDVSVSPN
+463 HDGRERFDVSITPH
-477 LAQSFGSAENFYLYS
+477 LAQSFGSSENFYLYS

-502 ALNNVELSGSLYVN
+502 ASNSIELSGSLYVN
-516 LVDNYDKFNYEI
+516 LIDNYDKFNYEI
-528 PTDGTDQTPRVR
+528 PTDGTAQTARVR

-545 YVDDPVRLDRL
+545 YADEAIRLDRL
-556 QLTWFEDYGSGVY
+556 QLTWFEDYGHGIY

-611 ESWFGTFDQE
+611 ESWFGTFDEELQYHE
-621 IQVNPDDS
+621 KDQAY
-629 SRTYKVI
+629 YKVI

>member
-1 MLKQKSFPLSAVCTS
+1 MLKQKSLPLSAVCTS
-16 VTCALLMANSASVF
+16 VTCALLMTNSVP
-30 AETVFTDTARAET
+30 TRAET

-57 DSTEYSTSQM
+57 DDIEYRTSQM

-87 FNFSASFNNEYHFY
+87 FNFSASFNNEYYFY

-120 QDILYSGGNASDPN
+120 QDVYYSGGADQD
-134 CSSNNFSGCNKLADK
+134 CSQNSFSGCTKSADK

-170 MRDFGGTG
+170 VRDFGGTG
-178 LFDGEFVAATKRFG
+178 LFDGEFVAATKRLG
-192 PLDFT
+192 PVDFT

-223 DRPSDTKGNG
+223 ERPSDFKGNG

-329 SVWRDTETAELRPS
+329 SVWRDTETTELRPS
-343 GVEMVDDIDMAAL
+343 GVETVDDIDMVAL
-356 ASQLETIAGY
+356 AEELETIAGY
-366 EQAQILVGDN
+366 EQAQILVDDN

-384 VKYRDRNIAVERG
+384 VKYRDRDIALERG
-397 ATVIANAVPSYIDT
+397 ASVIANAVPSYIDT

-434 AAANNNYLNA
+434 AAANNSYLNA
-444 QTRDASHTHEVE
+444 QTSDATNTHELE
-456 SKKSVIY
+456 LKKSVIY
-463 HDGRERFDVSVSPN
+463 HDGRERFDVSISPN

-516 LVDNYDKFNYEI
+516 LIDNYDKFNYEI
-528 PTDGTDQTPRVR
+528 PSDGTDQTPRVR

-720 TVKPSSSRAGFT
+720 TVKPSSSRAGFI

>member
-16 VTCALLMANSASVF
+16 VTCALLMTNSASVF
-30 AETVFTDTARAET
+30 AET

-57 DSTEYSTSQM
+57 DDTEYRTSQM

-87 FNFSASFNNEYHFY
+87 FNFSASFNNEYYFY

-113 TIRYTQV
+113 TIRYTQT
-120 QDILYSGGNASDPN
+120 QDLYYSGSGNQD
-134 CSSNNFSGCNKLADK
+134 CSQNSFSGCTKHTDK

-170 MRDFGGTG
+170 VRDFGGTG

-192 PLDFT
+192 PVDFT

-223 DRPSDTKGNG
+223 ERPSDFKGNG

-287 HTPWNVGAVYRFTD
+287 HTPWNVGAVYHFTD

-343 GVEMVDDIDMAAL
+343 DVETVDDIDMAAL
-356 ASQLETIAGY
+356 AEELETIVGY
-366 EQAQILVGDN
+366 EQAQILVDDN

-384 VKYRDRNIAVERG
+384 VKYRDRDIALERG

-419 SLELTETAV
+419 SMELTETTV
-428 NAQAFK
+428 DAQAFK
-434 AAANNNYLNA
+434 AAANNSYLNA
-444 QTRDASHTHEVE
+444 QTSDATDTHELE
-456 SKKSVIY
+456 RKKSVIY
-463 HDGRERFDVSVSPN
+463 HDGRERFDVSISPN

-516 LVDNYDKFNYEI
+516 LVDNYDKFNYTV
-528 PTDGTDQTPRVR
+528 PSDGTDQTPRVR

-611 ESWFGTFDQE
+611 ESWFGTFDEE
-621 IQVNPDDS
+621 IQVNPDNS
-629 SRTYKVI
+629 NRTYKVI

>member
-16 VTCALLMANSASVF
+16 VTCALLMTNSVP
-30 AETVFTDTARAET
+30 TRAET
-43 TIDSSSIRAEKSSF
+43 AIDSSSIRAEKSSF
-57 DSTEYSTSQM
+57 DDTEYRTSQM

-87 FNFSASFNNEYHFY
+87 FNFSASFNNEYYFY

-120 QDILYSGGNASDPN
+120 QDLLYSGGADQD
-134 CSSNNFSGCNKLADK
+134 CSQNSFSGCTKYTDK

-170 MRDFGGTG
+170 VRDFGGTG

-192 PLDFT
+192 PVDFT

-223 DRPSDTKGNG
+223 ERPSDYKGNG

-343 GVEMVDDIDMAAL
+343 DVETVDDIDMAAL
-356 ASQLETIAGY
+356 AEELETIAGY
-366 EQAQILVGDN
+366 EQAQILVDDN

-384 VKYRDRNIAVERG
+384 VKYRDRDIALERG

-419 SLELTETAV
+419 SLELTETTV
-428 NAQAFK
+428 DAQAFK
-434 AAANNNYLNA
+434 AAANNSYLNA
-444 QTRDASHTHEVE
+444 QTSDATDTHELE
-456 SKKSVIY
+456 RKKSVIY
-463 HDGRERFDVSVSPN
+463 HDGRERFDVSISPN

-528 PTDGTDQTPRVR
+528 PSDGTDQTPRVR

-556 QLTWFEDYGSGVY
+556 QLTWFEDYGSGIY

-611 ESWFGTFDQE
+611 ESWFGTFDEE

>member
-1 MLKQKSFPLSAVCTS
+1 MLKQKSFPLSAVYTA
-16 VTCALLMANSASVF
+16 VTCALLITNSTSVF
-30 AETVFTDTARAET
+30 AET
-43 TIDSSSIRAEKSSF
+43 TIDSSSIRADKSSF
-57 DSTEYSTSQM
+57 DDTEYRTSQM

-87 FNFSASFNNEYHFY
+87 FNFNASFNNEYYFY

-120 QDILYSGGNASDPN
+120 QDLLYSGGAAQD
-134 CSSNNFSGCNKLADK
+134 CSQNSFSGCTKYTDK

-170 MRDFGGTG
+170 VRDFGGTG

-192 PLDFT
+192 PVDFT

-223 DRPSDTKGNG
+223 ERPSDFKGNG

-343 GVEMVDDIDMAAL
+343 DVETVDDIDMAAL
-356 ASQLETIAGY
+356 AEELETVAGY
-366 EQAQILVGDN
+366 EQAQILVDDN

-384 VKYRDRNIAVERG
+384 VKYRDRDIALERG

-419 SLELTETAV
+419 SMELTETTV
-428 NAQAFK
+428 DAQAFK
-434 AAANNNYLNA
+434 AEANSHYLNA
-444 QTRDASHTHEVE
+444 QTSDATNTHEPE
-456 SKKSVIY
+456 RKKSVIY
-463 HDGRERFDVSVSPN
+463 HDGRERFDVSISPN

-528 PTDGTDQTPRVR
+528 PSDGTDQTPRVR

-686 IAGAFVSLTDMTTEE
+686 IAGAFVSLTDMTAEE

>member
-1 MLKQKSFPLSAVCTS
+1 MLKKKSFPLSAVCTA
-16 VTCALLMANSASVF
+16 VTCALLITNSTSVF
-30 AETVFTDTARAET
+30 AET

-57 DSTEYSTSQM
+57 DDTEYRTSQM

-87 FNFSASFNNEYHFY
+87 FNFSASFNNEYYFY

-120 QDILYSGGNASDPN
+120 QDLLYSGGADQD
-134 CSSNNFSGCNKLADK
+134 CSQNSFSGCTKYTDK

-170 MRDFGGTG
+170 VRDFGGTG

-192 PLDFT
+192 PVDFT

-223 DRPSDTKGNG
+223 ERPSDYKGNG

-343 GVEMVDDIDMAAL
+343 DVETVDDIDMAAL
-356 ASQLETIAGY
+356 AEELETIAGY
-366 EQAQILVGDN
+366 EQAQILVDDN
-376 SIVVKGTQ
+376 SIVIKGTQ
-384 VKYRDRNIAVERG
+384 VKYRDRDIALERG

-419 SLELTETAV
+419 SMELTETTV
-428 NAQAFK
+428 DAQAFK
-434 AAANNNYLNA
+434 AAANNHYLNA
-444 QTRDASHTHEVE
+444 QTSDATNTHELE
-456 SKKSVIY
+456 RKKSVIY
-463 HDGRERFDVSVSPN
+463 HDGRERFDVSISPN

-528 PTDGTDQTPRVR
+528 PSDGTDQTPRVR

-621 IQVNPDDS
+621 SQVNPDDS

>member
-1 MLKQKSFPLSAVCTS
+1 MLKQKSFPLSAVCTA
-16 VTCALLMANSASVF
+16 VTCALLITNSTSVF
-30 AETVFTDTARAET
+30 AET

-57 DSTEYSTSQM
+57 DDTEYRTSQM

-87 FNFSASFNNEYHFY
+87 FNFSASFNNEYYFY

-120 QDILYSGGNASDPN
+120 QDLLYSGGADQD
-134 CSSNNFSGCNKLADK
+134 CSQNSFSGCTKYTDK

-170 MRDFGGTG
+170 VRDFGGTG

-192 PLDFT
+192 PVDFT

-223 DRPSDTKGNG
+223 ERPSDFKGNG

-343 GVEMVDDIDMAAL
+343 DVETVDDIDMAAL
-356 ASQLETIAGY
+356 AEELETVAGY
-366 EQAQILVGDN
+366 EQAQILVDDN
-376 SIVVKGTQ
+376 SIIVKGTQ
-384 VKYRDRNIAVERG
+384 VKYRDRDIALERG

-419 SLELTETAV
+419 SMELTETTV
-428 NAQAFK
+428 DAQAFK
-434 AAANNNYLNA
+434 AAANNHYLNA
-444 QTRDASHTHEVE
+444 QTSDATNTHELE
-456 SKKSVIY
+456 RKKSVIY
-463 HDGRERFDVSVSPN
+463 HDGRERFDVSISPN

-528 PTDGTDQTPRVR
+528 PSDGTDQTPRVR

-611 ESWFGTFDQE
+611 ESWFGTFDDE

>member
-16 VTCALLMANSASVF
+16 VTCALLMTNSMSIR
-30 AETVFTDTARAET
+30 AETV
-43 TIDSSSIRAEKSSF
+43 IDSSSIRAEKSPF
-57 DSTEYSTSQM
+57 DDTEYRTSQM

-87 FNFSASFNNEYHFY
+87 FNFSASFNNEYYFY

-120 QDILYSGGNASDPN
+120 QDLFYSGGGNQD
-134 CSSNNFSGCNKLADK
+134 CSQNSFSGCTKYTDK

-192 PLDFT
+192 PVDFT

-207 SGNFTN
+207 SGNFTS

-223 DRPSDTKGNG
+223 ERPSDSKGNG
-233 GSVDFERWFKGDAA
+233 GSVNFERWFKGDAA

-313 TLTLGFD
+313 TLTIGFD

-343 GVEMVDDIDMAAL
+343 GVEMVDDIDMVAL

-366 EQAQILVGDN
+366 EQAQILVDDN

-384 VKYRDRNIAVERG
+384 VKYRDRDIAVERG

-419 SLELTETAV
+419 SMELTETTV

-434 AAANNNYLNA
+434 AATNNNYLNA
-444 QTRDASHTHEVE
+444 QTSDASHTHELE
-456 SKKSVIY
+456 RKKSVIY
-463 HDGRERFDVSVSPN
+463 HDGRERFDVSISPN

-516 LVDNYDKFNYEI
+516 LVDNYDKFNYTV
-528 PTDGTDQTPRVR
+528 PSDGTDQTPRVR

-545 YVDDPVRLDRL
+545 YVDDSVRLDRL

>member
-16 VTCALLMANSASVF
+16 VTCALLMTNSVP
-30 AETVFTDTARAET
+30 TRAET
-43 TIDSSSIRAEKSSF
+43 AIDSSSIRAEKSSF
-57 DSTEYSTSQM
+57 DDIEYRTSQM

-120 QDILYSGGNASDPN
+120 QDLLYSGGGDQD
-134 CSSNNFSGCNKLADK
+134 CSQNSFSGCTKYTDK

-170 MRDFGGTG
+170 VRDFGGTG

-192 PLDFT
+192 PVDFT

-223 DRPSDTKGNG
+223 ERPSDFKGNG

-343 GVEMVDDIDMAAL
+343 DVETVDDIDMTAL
-356 ASQLETIAGY
+356 AEELETIAGY
-366 EQAQILVGDN
+366 EQAQILVDDN

-384 VKYRDRNIAVERG
+384 VKYRDRDIALERG

-411 YKIIENDK
+411 YKIIENEK
-419 SLELTETAV
+419 SLELTETTV
-428 NAQAFK
+428 DAQAFK
-434 AAANNNYLNA
+434 AAANNSYLNA
-444 QTRDASHTHEVE
+444 QTSDATDTHELE
-456 SKKSVIY
+456 RKKSVIY
-463 HDGRERFDVSVSPN
+463 HDGRERFDVSISPN

-528 PTDGTDQTPRVR
+528 PSDGTDQTPRVR

-556 QLTWFEDYGSGVY
+556 QLTWFEDYGSGIY

-611 ESWFGTFDQE
+611 ESWFGTFDEE

>member
-16 VTCALLMANSASVF
+16 VTCALLMTSSASVF
-30 AETVFTDTARAET
+30 AETVFAEKARAET
-43 TIDSSSIRAEKSSF
+43 TIDSSSIRAEKSLF
-57 DSTEYSTSQM
+57 DDTEYRTSQM

-87 FNFSASFNNEYHFY
+87 FNFSASFNNEYYFY

-120 QDILYSGGNASDPN
+120 QDLLYSGGADQD
-134 CSSNNFSGCNKLADK
+134 CSQNSFSGCTKYTDK

-170 MRDFGGTG
+170 VRDFGGTG

-192 PLDFT
+192 PVDFT

-223 DRPSDTKGNG
+223 ERPSDFKGNG

-343 GVEMVDDIDMAAL
+343 DVETVDDIDMVAL
-356 ASQLETIAGY
+356 AEELETIAGY
-366 EQAQILVGDN
+366 EQAQILVDDN

-384 VKYRDRNIAVERG
+384 VKYRDRDIALKRG

-419 SLELTETAV
+419 SLELTETTV
-428 NAQAFK
+428 DAQAFK
-434 AAANNNYLNA
+434 AAANNSYLNA
-444 QTRDASHTHEVE
+444 QTSDATNIHELE
-456 SKKSVIY
+456 RKKSVIY
-463 HDGRERFDVSVSPN
+463 HDGRERFDVSISPN

-528 PTDGTDQTPRVR
+528 PSDGTDQTPRVR

-611 ESWFGTFDQE
+611 ESWFGTFDE
-621 IQVNPDDS
+621 ENQVNPDDS

>member
-1 MLKQKSFPLSAVCTS
+1 MLKQKSFPLSAVCTA
-16 VTCALLMANSASVF
+16 VTCALLITNSAQVF
-30 AETVFTDTARAET
+30 AETVFAET

-57 DSTEYSTSQM
+57 DDIEYRTSQM

-87 FNFSASFNNEYHFY
+87 FNFSASFNNEYYFY

-120 QDILYSGGNASDPN
+120 QDLLYSGGTDQD
-134 CSSNNFSGCNKLADK
+134 CSQNSFSGCTKYTDK

-170 MRDFGGTG
+170 VRDFGGTG

-192 PLDFT
+192 PVDFT

-223 DRPSDTKGNG
+223 ERPSDFKGNG

-277 VVRGGVDMTQ
+277 VVGGGVDMTQ

-343 GVEMVDDIDMAAL
+343 GVEAVDDIDMAAL
-356 ASQLETIAGY
+356 AEKLETVAGY
-366 EQAQILVGDN
+366 EQAQILVDDN

-384 VKYRDRNIAVERG
+384 VKYRDRDIALERG

-419 SLELTETAV
+419 SLELTETTV
-428 NAQAFK
+428 GAQAFK
-434 AAANNNYLNA
+434 AAANNSYLNA
-444 QTRDASHTHEVE
+444 QTSDATNTHELE
-456 SKKSVIY
+456 RKKSVIY
-463 HDGRERFDVSVSPN
+463 HDGRERFDVSISPN

-528 PTDGTDQTPRVR
+528 PSDGTDQTPRVR

-629 SRTYKVI
+629 NRTYKVI